1 MQFKE
6 AIKFYSFIQMMLMCK
21 NIGHESCI
29 ILEIVFHVLKKGNK
43 ALVMS

>member
-29 ILEIVFHVLKKGNK
+29 ILEIPVSCTEERK
-43 ALVMS
+43 